1 MGARYS
7 TGGWIGPVSNS
18 QPFREATASVQNA
31 TRGGILD
38 GSRVLVARVI
48 HADTVL
54 KSSSGKQTDRIYV
67 HRTERG
73 TADEAQ

>member
-54 KSSSGKQTDRIYV
+54 KSSSGKQTDR
-67 HRTERG
+67 TEASRNR
-73 TADEAQ
+73 